1 MPRGLSMSVG
11 ELLERLAQLPDD
23 LWLQGLHPDCEIGS
37 YRGFYEDIAIATG
50 AGCTV
55 RLLSDVLREAV
66 GQRFEG
72 YKGGGARCS
81 LETGVWIADWGET
94 GLDIGAVNAD
104 GTFERM
110 FQGAEKEE
118 AMTEEKLHRAIARAV
133 RADAEKKKN
142 DAGYSGAYH
151 DGGAAQLLGLLEAW
165 QAGLQGR
172 IPAAFSDYQAQHI
185 RDTDQEYAQYLRL
198 RRKFEGK

>member
-1 MPRGLSMSVG
+1 MADRHPIDRALDC
-11 ELLERLAQLPDD
+11 LADYERAIKGDNYNVNPDYPADVRDELAQ
-23 LWLQGLHPDCEIGS
+23 WWAYNG
-37 YRGFYEDIAIATG
+37 
-50 AGCTV
+50 
-55 RLLSDVLREAV
+55 
-66 GQRFEG
+66 
-72 YKGGGARCS
+72 
-81 LETGVWIADWGET
+81 
-94 GLDIGAVNAD
+94 DIGAVNAD

-110 FQGAEKEE
+110 FQGAEEEE

-142 DAGYSGAYH
+142 NAGYSGAHH